1 MSGLDEVL
9 EIQAMDTALAQLRH
23 RRANLPERDAF
34 AQAQAALS
42 ATQAEIDTATDTAG
56 SAAVELASIESMTT
70 DVDATCQRLER
81 QLRTV
86 TSTREAEAIQHE
98 LETLSLRRGEADER
112 GLELLMLLDEVAEQR
127 VELDTRLHHQTVA
140 RDDAAGTLR
149 ALEEEIEAELQAIEA
164 RRTHAADA
172 LDPALLER
180 YERLRQHG
188 GGVGIA
194 RLVGTRC
201 EGCHLDLSRTEL
213 EAVRAAPEGEA
224 ECPSCGRLL
233 VV

>member
-1 MSGLDEVL
+1 MSGLEEVL
-9 EIQAMDTALAQLRH
+9 ELQAMDTALAQLRH
-23 RRANLPERDAF
+23 RRANLPERTVF
-34 AQAQAALS
+34 AQAQATLT
-42 ATQAEIDTATDTAG
+42 ATQAEIDSATDTAG
-56 SAAVELASIESMTT
+56 SAAVELASIESMTA
-70 DVDATCQRLER
+70 DLDATCERLER

-86 TSTREAEAIQHE
+86 TSTREADAIQHE
-98 LETLSLRRGEADER
+98 LETLAVRRGEADER
-112 GLELLMLLDEVAEQR
+112 GLELLMLLDELAERR
-127 VELDTRLHHQTVA
+127 VELDDRLHQQTVA

-149 ALEEEIEAELQAIEA
+149 AIEEEIDAELQAIEA

-172 LDPALLER
+172 LDPAMLQR
-180 YERLRQHG
+180 YEYLRQHG

-194 RLVGTRC
+194 RLVGSRC
-201 EGCHLDLSRTEL
+201 EGCHIDLSRTEL

>member
-1 MSGLDEVL
+1 MSGLEEML
-9 EIQAMDTALAQLRH
+9 ELQTMDTALAQLRH
-23 RRANLPERDAF
+23 RRAHLAERATL
-34 AQAQAALS
+34 AGAQAAVA
-42 ATQAEIDTATDTAG
+42 ATQAEIDAAVGSAG

-70 DVDATCQRLER
+70 DLDATCERLQR

-86 TSTREAEAIQHE
+86 TSTREADAIQHE
-98 LETLSLRRGEADER
+98 LETLSTRRGEADER
-112 GLELLMLLDEVAEQR
+112 GLELLMLLDELAERR
-127 VELDTRLHHQTVA
+127 VELDARLHHQTVA

-149 ALEEEIEAELQAIEA
+149 AIEEEIDAEVQAIEA

-172 LDPALLER
+172 LDPEHLER

-194 RLVGTRC
+194 RLAGSRC
-201 EGCHLDLSRTEL
+201 EGCHLDLSRSEL
-213 EAVRAAPEGEA
+213 EAVRAAPEGGA

>member
-1 MSGLDEVL
+1 ML
-9 EIQAMDTALAQLRH
+9 ELQAMDTALAQLRH
-23 RRANLPERDAF
+23 RRANLPEQAELG
-34 AQAQAALS
+34 AAQAALA
-42 ATQAEIDTATDTAG
+42 ATQRELDAATDTAG

-70 DVDATCQRLER
+70 DLDATYERLER

-86 TSTREAEAIQHE
+86 TSTREADAIQHE
-98 LETLSLRRGEADER
+98 LETLALRRGEADER
-112 GLELLMLLDEVAEQR
+112 GLELLMLLDELAEQR
-127 VELDTRLHHQTVA
+127 VELDARLHHQTVA

-149 ALEEEIEAELQAIEA
+149 AIEEEIDAEMQAIEA

-172 LDPALLER
+172 LDPAQLER

-194 RLVGTRC
+194 RLVGSRC